1 MVYLMENQ
9 KNLTVLQDL
18 VYNSQ
23 QIFIIEEIL
32 ILIQLDMIDC
42 GDGNNWIFD
51 EYSRIHRDID
61 IIKAMK

>member
-18 VYNSQ
+18 VYNLQ
-23 QIFIIEEIL
+23 QIFSIEEIL

-42 GDGNNWIFD
+42 GDRNN
-51 EYSRIHRDID
+51 
-61 IIKAMK
+61 